1 MDEILTQL
9 KAARIALGM
18 KQFELGSK
26 LGLPQSHVSSIEN
39 GKSDPRLSTTQDMAR
54 ILDHE
59 LMLIPREL
67 IPHVNA
73 MIRGT
78 DHRKPRWTLNEGE
91 DA

>member
-1 MDEILTQL
+1 MNAILTQL
-9 KAARIALGM
+9 RSARKTLGM

-26 LGLPQSHVSSIEN
+26 LGLPQSHVSSIES
-39 GKSDPRLSTTQDMAR
+39 GKSDPRLSTAQDMAR

-59 LMLIPREL
+59 LMLIPRPL

-78 DHRKPRWTLNEGE
+78 NHQSPRWTLNEGE